1 MEMKLLQAKRQKLWY
16 DLVCQAKFSKIKTP
30 RFRHVCGIRF
40 TDVLAHVKG
49 EHGWDKMHPGEEPL
63 CWTSLNL
70 YFHLKWE

>member
-49 EHGWDKMHPGEEPL
+49 EHGWG
-63 CWTSLNL
+63 
-70 YFHLKWE
+70 